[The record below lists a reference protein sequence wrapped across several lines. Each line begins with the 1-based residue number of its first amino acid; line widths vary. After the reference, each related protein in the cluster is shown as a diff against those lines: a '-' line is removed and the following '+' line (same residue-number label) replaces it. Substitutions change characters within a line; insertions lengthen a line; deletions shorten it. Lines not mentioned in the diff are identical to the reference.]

1 MIIVNLHNG
10 QGETFTL
17 TVSDFFT
24 VDMNCGSV
32 LQNMNRLCS
41 PLEVM
46 VSIAKYE

>member
-1 MIIVNLHNG
+1 MVTDNLNNG
-10 QGETFTL
+10 QEETYTL
-17 TVSDFFT
+17 TGCDFFT

-41 PLEVM
+41 LLEVV